1 MEAAGLMDQLPCL
14 VIRGICD
21 YCDTHK
27 HERWQGY
34 AAMTSAAY
42 VRGLLTTVPIND
54 QRKHEKVREQL
65 WLVLFA
71 RNLQFVGCLHEMKKL
86 QTLLLMPD
94 GPRNIALTGL
104 GGVRKSQVALELAYH
119 M

>member
-1 MEAAGLMDQLPCL
+1 MDQLPCL

-21 YCDTHK
+21 YCDTYK

-34 AAMTSAAY
+34 AAMTSTTY
-42 VRGLLTTVPIND
+42 VRGLLTTVPINN
-54 QRKHEKVREQL
+54 QRKHKKAREQL
-65 WLVLFA
+65 WLIPFA
-71 RNLQFVGCLHEMKKL
+71 RNLQFAGCLHEMTELQKL
-86 QTLLLMPD
+86 LSMRD

-104 GGVRKSQVALELAYH
+104 GGVGKSQVALELAYH